1 MVFLSET
8 KLQSSDLRQRTNSFG
23 PHLSNHFVVDC
34 NISHCNRGGGLA
46 MLWTSDVN
54 LNIIG
59 YNENMIDCF
68 VDCGNTNNSWRATGI
83 YGYPKHHQKTM
94 TCELISNLN
103 HSNNFES

>member
-1 MVFLSET
+1 
-8 KLQSSDLRQRTNSFG
+8 
-23 PHLSNHFVVDC
+23 
-34 NISHCNRGGGLA
+34 

-59 YNENMIDCF
+59 YNENMIDCY
-68 VDCGNTNNSWRATGI
+68 VDCDNINNRWRATGI